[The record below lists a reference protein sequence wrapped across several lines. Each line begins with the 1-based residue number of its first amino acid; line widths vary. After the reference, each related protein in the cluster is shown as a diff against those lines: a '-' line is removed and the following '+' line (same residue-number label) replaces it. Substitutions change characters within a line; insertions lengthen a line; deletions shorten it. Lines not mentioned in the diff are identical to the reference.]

1 MHFIFLGFISI
12 YKEKSYILVDH
23 MGVFR
28 FCRFTCRALSVV
40 VLAVVGAWAN
50 PQVHVSSVSVDDV
63 RAHLD
68 ELKRMNADRLDESS
82 KEELYRL
89 WEQASEIA
97 ELNDRCSEI
106 SLSEMLDDRCQ
117 RFYEVELPN
126 FEASYTQLTGEVR
139 MNSLRLGVAMD
150 DKRAAI
156 EACFEAFPL
165 GDFNLSKVLDVNGDV
180 IPEPLDEGRT
190 EVTYRFRVAWNQDR
204 KEAFEEMVASWY
216 NTCREHIMRSDGSGE
231 LAPLFMQR
239 LESSKGFGIYGLQG
253 KNPYENSGYGLR
265 GTEVWLVLKKNINAE
280 YRLNGKWL
288 FSKPYIWGERIV
300 GFNFSNGHIYYS
312 NSLQDSFNGKVVLSE
327 EESRHGLYGRLE
339 WKGGSGKAKNRNSG
353 SSVSSG
359 SRESDASGSLVR
371 FFLRIGLSLGLD
383 GPLDGMREKHPDVWT
398 GDYDEI
404 PDTSFFRGQVF
415 MTAAVRLQGDVGF
428 IGIGGGGAFYWMSAE
443 VPDVVSY
450 GRVQETKTEY
460 LEVGFYP
467 IALAEMG
474 IFMGAARE
482 WELGVRETYMYDP
495 TMPMSHL
502 GGFFTFFYLTM
513 EVGWAYSPDY
523 VSGVYFNFV
532 GQIPLN

>member
-12 YKEKSYILVDH
+12 YKEKSYILVDY

-28 FCRFTCRALSVV
+28 FFRFTCRALSVV
-40 VLAVVGAWAN
+40 ALVVAGAWAN
-50 PQVHVSSVSVDDV
+50 PQVHVSSISVDDV

-82 KEELYRL
+82 KQELYRL

-97 ELNDRCSEI
+97 ELNDRCGEI
-106 SLSEMLDDRCQ
+106 SLSEMLDDQCQ

-126 FEASYTQLTGEVR
+126 FEARYTQLTGEVR

-156 EACFEAFPL
+156 EACYDAFPL
-165 GDFNLSKVLDVNGDV
+165 GDFNLSKVLDVSGDV

-190 EVTYRFRVAWNQDR
+190 EVAYRFRIRWNGER
-204 KEAFEEMVASWY
+204 KQAFEEMVRRWY
-216 NTCREHIMRSDGSGE
+216 NTCQEHIMRSDGSGD
-231 LAPLFMQR
+231 LAPLFRQR
-239 LESSKGFGIYGLQG
+239 LESSKGFGIYGLQD
-253 KNPYENSGYGLR
+253 PADGYASKGSMF
-265 GTEVWLVLKKNINAE
+265 WLVLKKGISAE

-288 FSKPYIWGERIV
+288 FSKQFIWGERII
-300 GFNFSNGHIYYS
+300 GYDFSTGHIYYS
-312 NSLQDSFNGKVVLSE
+312 NSMEESFNGKVILSE
-327 EESRHGLYGRLE
+327 KESRKGLYGRLE
-339 WKGGSGKAKNRNSG
+339 WKGWSGKSRGSGG
-353 SSVSSG
+353 SVSSG
-359 SRESDASGSLVR
+359 SNESDASGSLVR
-371 FFLRIGLSLGLD
+371 FFLRIGMSLGLD
-383 GPLDGMREKHPDVWT
+383 GPLDGMREKHPDIWD

-404 PDTSFFRGQVF
+404 PDTSFFRGQLF

-450 GRVQETKTEY
+450 GRVQETETRY

-482 WELGVRETYMYDP
+482 WELGVRESYMYDP

-502 GGFFTFFYLTM
+502 GGFFTFYMISM